1 MASGLRGAS
10 ADALAALRQR
20 IEGTGD
26 AARTGDELFAVA
38 QLLRAEPALRR
49 AATDVSTAAEAKAG
63 LVHGLLEGK
72 VGADTLDLVADAVG
86 RRWTSTRDLA
96 DALELLGVVA
106 VVKSA
111 ASDAARF
118 NDELFE
124 VAQLVNDH
132 AELRNALSD
141 PTRSQGDKAGLLR
154 GLLEGRALPATVRLA
169 EQSLTG
175 SYRTVTVALE
185 EYAKVA
191 ADVHGER
198 VANVT
203 VAKPL
208 TDAELERLTGALSRQ
223 YGRPVHANVVVDPA
237 VIGGI
242 KVEIG
247 DDVIDGA
254 VASRLD
260 NARRRLVG

>member
-1 MASGLRGAS
+1 M
-10 ADALAALRQR
+10 
-20 IEGTGD
+20 
-26 AARTGDELFAVA
+26 
-38 QLLRAEPALRR
+38 
-49 AATDVSTAAEAKAG
+49 
-63 LVHGLLEGK
+63 
-72 VGADTLDLVADAVG
+72 
-86 RRWTSTRDLA
+86 
-96 DALELLGVVA
+96 
-106 VVKSA
+106 
-111 ASDAARF
+111 
-118 NDELFE
+118 
-124 VAQLVNDH
+124 
-132 AELRNALSD
+132 
-141 PTRSQGDKAGLLR
+141 
-154 GLLEGRALPATVRLA
+154 
-169 EQSLTG
+169 
-175 SYRTVTVALE
+175 
-185 EYAKVA
+185 
-191 ADVHGER
+191 HGER